1 MAGRLMNIRP
11 KLNDDNSFTIIIDNK
26 LVAQEIHAIQP
37 RIESYLRQQM
47 QNSRITMRITIEEMI
62 TTHRIY
68 SRVEQ
73 YQMLEQRNPAL
84 KLLKELLDLDLE

>member
-26 LVAQEIHAIQP
+26 LVAQEIHAMQP
-37 RIESYLRQQM
+37 RIVSYLSQQM
-47 QNSRITMRITIEEMI
+47 QNNSITMRIAIEETI
-62 TTHRIY
+62 TTRRIY

-73 YQMLEQRNPAL
+73 YQMLEQQNPSL
-84 KLLKELLDLDLE
+84 KLLKELLNLDLE